1 MNEKAEKGSM
11 AAVESLLLPLARGLS
26 ANWKLGNRR
35 EAGAG
40 LAHITG
46 SGEEASQL
54 VSKMSKVL
62 KKVRVAAV
70 CCSSLTSQS

>member
-1 MNEKAEKGSM
+1 MEDNPL
-11 AAVESLLLPLARGLS
+11 VESLLLPLARGLA

-46 SGEEASQL
+46 SGQEASRL
-54 VSKMSKVL
+54 VAAMSKVL
-62 KKVRVAAV
+62 KKVCILNVLTGVA
-70 CCSSLTSQS
+70 S